1 MSHQVSFTLIF
12 RMGSGVLLQGALKD
26 FKLVINLEL
35 YKMNI

>member
-12 RMGSGVLLQGALKD
+12 RMGSGLQGALKD
-26 FKLVINLEL
+26 FKLVINPEL